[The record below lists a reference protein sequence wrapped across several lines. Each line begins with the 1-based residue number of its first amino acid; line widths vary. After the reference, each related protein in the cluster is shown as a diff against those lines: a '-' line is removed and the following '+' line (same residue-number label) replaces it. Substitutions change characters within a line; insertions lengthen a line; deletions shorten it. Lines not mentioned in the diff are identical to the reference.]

1 MRVEMK
7 LFLKEELLKIFF
19 WGYLKIMS
27 QDFALNYIF
36 DTFKQCDVIFKLSF
50 VGFIKIE

>member
-7 LFLKEELLKIFF
+7 LFLNEELLKFKN
-19 WGYLKIMS
+19 YLKIMS